1 MHLNQ
6 KIHLQGQTF
15 DKEIYI
21 KSSVF
26 KSSGWDRLKSK
37 LVTIKCHQIFIRLLY
52 RTSSKSPHLLTWFL
66 YIFCMRHQFN
76 FYQQWQSQSP
86 NICVRGRKGI
96 RTQKYPQNRILMS
109 TPLFRAVL
117 LLRFCFC
124 KNISSTGFLSIPYL
138 FMISFLAV
146 MGTAAFGCS
155 ISNIF

>member
-76 FYQQWQSQSP
+76 FYQQ
-86 NICVRGRKGI
+86 
-96 RTQKYPQNRILMS
+96 
-109 TPLFRAVL
+109 
-117 LLRFCFC
+117 
-124 KNISSTGFLSIPYL
+124 
-138 FMISFLAV
+138 
-146 MGTAAFGCS
+146 
-155 ISNIF
+155 